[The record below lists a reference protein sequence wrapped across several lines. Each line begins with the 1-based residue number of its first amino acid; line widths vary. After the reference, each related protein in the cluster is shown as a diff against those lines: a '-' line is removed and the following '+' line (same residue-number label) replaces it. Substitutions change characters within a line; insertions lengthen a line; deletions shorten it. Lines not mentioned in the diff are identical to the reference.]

1 MINYHIITLFPEIF
15 DWFVSSSII
24 GKAIVRWDI
33 SVNFINPRKWTTDK
47 HHTVDDEIYGW
58 WQWLLIKAEPIIL
71 AVNDTI
77 KNIWNPNFKII
88 YMAPSQINRN
98 QQKAREYSKHEDII
112 IVCGRYEG
120 IDHRFE
126 LYMQDNYI
134 DHYAKIS
141 IGQYVLM
148 WWEVASMIIVES
160 TARLSDGVI
169 LAWAPQVESYDP
181 NMNLSNIEF
190 PQYTR
195 PIDVLWYIVPEIM
208 ISGNHAEINKRRE
221 SQYTIL

>member
-15 DWFVSSSII
+15 DWFVSGSII
-24 GKAIVRWDI
+24 GKAIARWDI
-33 SVNFINPRKWTTDK
+33 SVNFVNPRNWTTDK
-47 HHTVDDEIYGW
+47 HHTVDDEIYGG
-58 WQWLLIKAEPIIL
+58 WQWLLIKAEPMIL

-77 KNIWNPNFKII
+77 KNIWNSDFKII
-88 YMAPSQINRN
+88 YMAPSQITRN
-98 QQKAREYSKHEDII
+98 QQKAREYSKHKDII

-126 LYMQDNYI
+126 LYMQDNYN
-134 DHYAKIS
+134 DHYTKIS

-148 WWEVASMIIVES
+148 WWEIASMIIVES

-195 PIDVLWYIVPEIM
+195 PIDILWYTVPDVM
-208 ISGNHAEINKRRE
+208 ISWNHAEINKRRE